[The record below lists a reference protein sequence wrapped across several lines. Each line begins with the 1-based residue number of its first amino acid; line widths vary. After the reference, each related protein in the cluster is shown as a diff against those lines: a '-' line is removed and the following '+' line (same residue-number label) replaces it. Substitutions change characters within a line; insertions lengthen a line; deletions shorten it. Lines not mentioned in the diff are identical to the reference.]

1 MSPIDGVLVID
12 KPAGPTS
19 HDVVARA
26 RRAIGEKRIGHT
38 GTLDPM
44 ATGVLALVIGKAT
57 RLASLLSSTE
67 KEYEATVRL
76 GVATDTYD
84 ALGEPTSAASM
95 SVRVD
100 RGEIERALE
109 RFRGSF
115 DQQPPPY
122 SAKKVGGVPAYRLA
136 RRQQPAALAAVR
148 VTVFALE
155 LLAVDETSIRLKM
168 RTSAGFYVRSLA
180 HDLGSTLGCGGHLQA
195 LRRTRVGPFALTR
208 SVTLDHLESDP
219 GRALEAV
226 VAMEDVLPDL
236 PAVRV
241 NAAGAERTAHGN
253 FLRMR
258 DLAETGPVPDF
269 PPAGGESGT
278 GPVFRVLGP
287 DGRLL
292 AIAVGGTDGVLRPSI
307 VLV

>member
-1 MSPIDGVLVID
+1 VSDRRIDGVLVVD

-19 HDVVARA
+19 HDIVARA
-26 RRAIGEKRIGHT
+26 RRAIGEKRIGHI

-84 ALGEPTSAASM
+84 ALGEPSSD
-95 SVRVD
+95 SPRDVHVD
-100 RGEIERALE
+100 RERIERALQ

-115 DQQPPPY
+115 DQQPPPF
-122 SAKKVGGVPAYRLA
+122 SAKKVGGVAAYKLA
-136 RRQQPAALAAVR
+136 RQQKPTELAPVP
-148 VTVFALE
+148 VTVFSLD
-155 LLAVDETSIRLKM
+155 LLAMDVTSIRLKM

-180 HDLGSTLGCGGHLQA
+180 HDLGVALECGGHLQA
-195 LRRTRVGPFALTR
+195 LRRTSVGTFGLSR
-208 SVTLDHLESDP
+208 SVTLEHLEEDP
-219 GRALEAV
+219 ESALQALV
-226 VAMEDVLPDL
+226 PMEDVLPHL
-236 PAVRV
+236 PAVQV
-241 NAAGAERTAHGN
+241 TAAGAERAAHGN
-253 FLRMR
+253 FLRLM
-258 DLAETGPVPDF
+258 DLAQPGHLPETGTEPLIRILD
-269 PPAGGESGT
+269 
-278 GPVFRVLGP
+278 P

-292 AIAVGGTDGVLRPSI
+292 AMAVAGADGLLRPSI